1 MAMQQTMLRA
11 QLCLKKFRNYSM
23 FQKNRSNDSKNLRQ
37 GAMNLKGFFSSFMT
51 GLRQRWLRGTIMIA
65 LVVVVVAVTL
75 FSVIIYNYYHETV
88 RTGLEAKARTA
99 TDFFANYVAR
109 SYTEFYNAA
118 YRYTETFREADRI
131 ELQFLD
137 TAGNILIST
146 LTITSGTSPGT
157 QDITDAIETRQ
168 VSSWVGRRTA
178 TGERIMA
185 ASAPMIFADGEVVG
199 VMRYVTSLRLV
210 DRQVLL
216 NILAAVGIGAVVL
229 LMVFFVNIVFIRSVI
244 TPVSEITKVS
254 KRIAEGSYGVQ
265 INNNYRDEIG
275 EMVESL
281 NEMSFK
287 IAQTEK
293 IQTEFISSI
302 SHELRTP
309 LTAITGWGETLVYNE
324 KLDDE
329 SKRGIAIMLKEAR
342 RLTKMVEEL
351 LEFTR
356 IEDGR
361 FTLNIE
367 EIDIASELEDA
378 IFTFRELL
386 HQDELEFVY
395 DSEIDDI
402 TLIPGDPNRLKQVFL
417 NLFDNAAKY
426 GREGKRID
434 VSIVQVGDYVCII
447 IRDYGPG
454 ALEDEIENIRMKFYK
469 GSNSKERGSG
479 IGLAVCEEIIKYH
492 GGSMELANADDG
504 GFQVTILLPI
514 SSEVVS
520 AE

>member
-1 MAMQQTMLRA
+1 MSSI
-11 QLCLKKFRNYSM
+11 Y
-23 FQKNRSNDSKNLRQ
+23 
-37 GAMNLKGFFSSFMT
+37 SSFLM
-51 GLRQRWLRGTIMIA
+51 GMKQRWLRGTMLVT

-75 FSVIIYNYYHETV
+75 FSIIIHNYYHATI

-118 YRYTETFREADRI
+118 FRYTETFREADRI

-137 TAGNILIST
+137 TDGYVLIST
-146 LTITSGTSPGT
+146 LTITSGTSPNTPDIDAAIDT
-157 QDITDAIETRQ
+157 QRI
-168 VSSWVGRRTA
+168 SSWVGRRPA

-185 ASAPMIFADGEVVG
+185 ASAPMVFADGEVIG
-199 VMRYVTSLRLV
+199 VMRYVSSLRLV
-210 DRQVLL
+210 DLQVFL
-216 NILAAVGIGAVVL
+216 NILAAIGIGLLVL
-229 LMVFFVNIVFIRSVI
+229 LMVFFVNIVFIKSVI

-254 KRIAEGSYGVQ
+254 KRIAEGGYGVQ
-265 INNNYRDEIG
+265 IGNNYRDEIG
-275 EMVESL
+275 DMVDSI

-309 LTAITGWGETLVYNE
+309 LTAITGWGETLIYTE
-324 KLDDE
+324 DLGEE

-356 IEDGR
+356 MEDGR
-361 FTLNIE
+361 FTLSTE
-367 EIDIASELEDA
+367 QIDIAAELEDA

-395 DSEIDDI
+395 DSEIDEGI
-402 TLIPGDPNRLKQVFL
+402 MIPGDPNRLKQVFL

-434 VSIVQVGDYVCII
+434 VSIIEASDYVCII
-447 IRDYGPG
+447 IRDYGLG
-454 ALEDEIENIRMKFYK
+454 VLEDELENIRMKFYK

-479 IGLAVCEEIIKYH
+479 IGLAVCDEIIKYH
-492 GGSMELANADDG
+492 GGTMELANAPDG
-504 GFQVTILLPI
+504 GFQVTILLPK
-514 SSEVVS
+514 SSDVAASE
-520 AE
+520 